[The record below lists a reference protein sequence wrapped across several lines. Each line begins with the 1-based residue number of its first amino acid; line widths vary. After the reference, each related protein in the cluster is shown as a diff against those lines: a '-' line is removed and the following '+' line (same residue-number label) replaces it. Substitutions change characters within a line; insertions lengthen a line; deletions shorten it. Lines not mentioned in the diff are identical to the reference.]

1 VETHGRETGKSASSR
16 WPAYKDR
23 REEAYILPC
32 PLPELADIID
42 EKSSL
47 LVSMT
52 TERTGRSAG
61 RRQRDVVGGAGRLSS
76 YISSLS
82 DSLRKGDLEPF
93 LDYQLEEAR
102 RYAREGVPLEEVERW
117 ISSIRESLRGVLLK
131 SAKSPDQV
139 LAFTLSSR
147 VLESLIDAS
156 STLVARHYI
165 LTREEELKAKELQLE
180 LLSRR
185 LLTVQEEERKRLATD
200 LHDELIQLLFGLRYE
215 LDVVKGRLGEGQAV
229 DRELMTMKSR
239 IDQGLT
245 ELRRILR
252 NLRPALL
259 DDLGLVSALKLL
271 VRQANESSGNRV
283 TLESSEDADRLPT
296 EIETCLYRVA
306 QEALTN
312 AVKHSRAQKISA
324 TLYIDDGE
332 VVLRVSDNG
341 IGFDVASQYRDN
353 RFVTGEGFGLYGMRE
368 RLRGLNARLTV
379 ESEAGVGTRVTAVLP
394 AYTEPREA
402 DR

>member
-76 YISSLS
+76 YISALS

-283 TLESSEDADRLPT
+283 TLESSENADRLPT